1 MQRYLI
7 LVFFLLYGCSS
18 SPKYV
23 GEISCPSV
31 FFSSEH
37 RNYIYGNISPITFD
51 NLSYR
56 AEINNYN
63 FDKDCMLTD
72 NFLEIKLSVL
82 FIVNPENPDKNKI
95 ILPYYLALLSE
106 EDNIIDIYYFQLED
120 IIKFDIEQNIY
131 RETEMKDIIKLNI
144 ELNKIDIN
152 SEYKFVIGF
161 MLDKEKLKLLN

>member
-95 ILPYYLALLSE
+95 ILPYY
-106 EDNIIDIYYFQLED
+106 
-120 IIKFDIEQNIY
+120 Y
-131 RETEMKDIIKLNI
+131 RKNKKDQ
-144 ELNKIDIN
+144 
-152 SEYKFVIGF
+152 
-161 MLDKEKLKLLN
+161 

>member
-18 SPKYV
+18 SSEYT
-23 GEISCPSV
+23 GEILCPSV
-31 FFSSEH
+31 LFSSEH
-37 RNYIYGNISPITFD
+37 RNYIYGNSSPITFD

-56 AEINNYN
+56 AEINNFN
-63 FDKDCMLTD
+63 FDKACMLTD
-72 NFLEIKLSVL
+72 KFLEIKLSIL
-82 FIVNPENPDKNKI
+82 FIVNPENPEKDKI

-106 EDNIIDIYYFQLED
+106 EDNIIEMHYFQLED
-120 IIKFDIEQNIY
+120 IIKLDLEQNIY

-152 SEYKFVIGF
+152 SDYKFVIGF
-161 MLDKEKLKLLN
+161 MLDKEKLELLN